1 MKLNRVIPSFGKSR
15 GIGRKFVQ
23 ASALALVLA
32 MALPVLASGA
42 RGVKTRVAPIYPEIA
57 KRMRVSGTVKLEA
70 AVDAQGKVT
79 DVKELS
85 GNHILALAAKEAL
98 LHWKFEPA
106 PAETNET
113 IDINFELG
121 QQ

>member
-1 MKLNRVIPSFGKSR
+1 MCFDRVIPSFGKSV
-15 GIGRKFVQ
+15 GTRKMLFQ
-23 ASALALVLA
+23 ASVFALMLA
-32 MALPVLASGA
+32 MAIPVFAGA
-42 RGVKTRVAPIYPEIA
+42 ARTVKTRVAPTYPEIA

-70 AVDAQGKVT
+70 AVDAQGRVT

-85 GNHILALAAKEAL
+85 GNHVLALAAKEAL
-98 LHWKFEPA
+98 MHWQFEPA

-113 IDINFELG
+113 VDINFELG

>member
-1 MKLNRVIPSFGKSR
+1 MNFNQVISFFGKS
-15 GIGRKFVQ
+15 GGERKKLVQ
-23 ASALALVLA
+23 AGALALMLA
-32 MALPVLASGA
+32 TALPVIASGA
-42 RGVKTRVAPIYPEIA
+42 RGVKTRVAPTYPEIA

-85 GNHILALAAKEAL
+85 GNHVLALAAKEAL
-98 LHWKFEPA
+98 MQWKFEPA
-106 PAETNET
+106 PADTNET
-113 IDINFELG
+113 VDINFNLG

>member
-1 MKLNRVIPSFGKSR
+1 MNFSQVVTFFGKS
-15 GIGRKFVQ
+15 GCTRKKLVR
-23 ASALALVLA
+23 AGMMALMLA
-32 MALPVLASGA
+32 MALPAIAGGA
-42 RGVKTRVAPIYPEIA
+42 RAVKSRVSPTYPEIA

-85 GNHILALAAKEAL
+85 GNHVLALAAKEAL
-98 LHWKFEPA
+98 MQWKFEPA
-106 PAETNET
+106 PADTNET
-113 IDINFELG
+113 IDINFNLG